1 MADNATN
8 VKYRELFKNA
18 GLLDKVNTWLID
30 NPQPDEWRTGEFTWA
45 FTEMPFDMDD
55 LEKLNREYGKSI
67 KPHWNYL
74 HESTNS
80 FSKTKRY
87 WADSR
92 TGDSRQHLCHAEEES
107 GISPVRSPGR
117 AVPELQ
123 IPSQKDSQRPQ
134 FLQMWIDW
142 LRQLRGQWYP
152 VEVRVQ
158 KVCEKGV
165 NQLINNY

>member
-67 KPHWNYL
+67 KPH
-74 HESTNS
+74 
-80 FSKTKRY
+80 
-87 WADSR
+87 
-92 TGDSRQHLCHAEEES
+92 
-107 GISPVRSPGR
+107 
-117 AVPELQ
+117 
-123 IPSQKDSQRPQ
+123 
-134 FLQMWIDW
+134 
-142 LRQLRGQWYP
+142 
-152 VEVRVQ
+152 
-158 KVCEKGV
+158 
-165 NQLINNY
+165 